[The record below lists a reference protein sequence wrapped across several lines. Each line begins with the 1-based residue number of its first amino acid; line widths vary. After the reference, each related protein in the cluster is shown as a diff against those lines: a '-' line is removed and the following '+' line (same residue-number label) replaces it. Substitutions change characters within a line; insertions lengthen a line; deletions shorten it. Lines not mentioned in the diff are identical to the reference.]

1 MILRNYRQHYRIEN
15 LRKIIEKLSL
25 SKKIH
30 LSPTPIWMP
39 SESYSGSCCFRIFLS
54 FRLSFFISL
63 SYFILVHL
71 ISLECFCECLT
82 LGANCPHHFLGV
94 KLSVFNSC
102 CQIVLPSILVSNYPC
117 LTPVMSD
124 KNISAT
130 PLNYLWI
137 SLWRLADQSKSKLTF

>member
-1 MILRNYRQHYRIEN
+1 MTLQPPPP
-15 LRKIIEKLSL
+15 LPLLS
-25 SKKIH
+25 
-30 LSPTPIWMP
+30 TPPFSFSIFIGSLEVVWMP
-39 SESYSGSCCFRIFLS
+39 SESYSGSCFFRIFLS

-117 LTPVMSD
+117 LTPLMSD

-137 SLWRLADQSKSKLTF
+137 SLWRLADLSKSKLTF